1 MGEYADLDRMGEC
14 PVCRRPDRWM
24 WLIVGST
31 VVCCGKCVQRHDA
44 AKERE
49 RHQAFIEIVKMEAGD
64 EE

>member
-1 MGEYADLDRMGEC
+1 MGEC

-49 RHQAFIEIVKMEAGD
+49 RNQAAIETERIDD
-64 EE
+64 E